1 MINYFRFYSD
11 ILLTPLPFVFLSL
24 QFDSKNSPLAL
35 LAQTCS
41 AIGSDQPNPKL
52 LANIEKSQKMSSSGK
67 DSGNSRDKLSPG
79 CNSTLSNSSSS
90 ASETPKSS
98 FKPYEPNFREKNNSP
113 SDERSNRNR
122 TPNKSSSLTVLSLTA
137 TQPAGPHIL
146 QNNGR
151 CESNQSA
158 GSVSRDSP
166 ANLSR
171 KTPNGDASNKG
182 LNLSDRSPGSNH
194 RASSKESVGG
204 GDKATDLSKDSNSN
218 SNKIPINVP
227 TSSSSSSNSASATP
241 TANPYL
247 SSFTTPGFP
256 YTMDLMTASAL
267 QHQSMLKAAALSPY
281 LNYARMKMPGG
292 TESMM
297 PVCRDPY
304 CTGCALSPHMM
315 GGKSAN
321 GTCPA
326 GCTQCDHPSAK
337 NPYQSLPTSAYAH
350 AQLAALAAASQMPYV
365 CNWIA
370 GDSNYCGKRFS
381 TSEELFQHLRTQHT
395 TGSMSESM
403 INPAIAAAVASGIP
417 PTHPLFQRAYPS
429 QQLSP
434 LSSAR
439 YHPYSKPGLL
449 PSSLTSSLAAAGLPP
464 GYPPS
469 LAQYFSPYSLYG
481 PRLGSAHPPM

>member
-1 MINYFRFYSD
+1 M
-11 ILLTPLPFVFLSL
+11 

-52 LANIEKSQKMSSSGK
+52 LANIEKSQKMSSNGK

-90 ASETPKSS
+90 ASDTPRTS

-113 SDERSNRNR
+113 PSDDQNNKNR
-122 TPNKSSSLTVLSLTA
+122 TPNKTSSLTVLSLTT

-146 QNNGR
+146 QNVGR

-166 ANLSR
+166 ANR
-171 KTPNGDASNKG
+171 KTPSGDSSSKGVNMSERNSSN
-182 LNLSDRSPGSNH
+182 SSNY
-194 RASSKESVGG
+194 RASSRESASVSIGG
-204 GDKATDLSKDSNSN
+204 SSKISDKVTDLSKDSNSY
-218 SNKIPINVP
+218 SNKTSVSVP
-227 TSSSSSSNSASATP
+227 TSSSSSASVTSL
-241 TANPYL
+241 ANPYS

-256 YTMDLMTASAL
+256 YQMDLMTANAL

-304 CTGCALSPHMM
+304 CTGCALSSHMI
-315 GGKSAN
+315 GGKSGN

-326 GCTQCDHPSAK
+326 GCNQCDHASAK
-337 NPYQSLPTSAYAH
+337 NPYQSLHTSAYAH
-350 AQLAALAAASQMPYV
+350 AQLAALAAVSQMPYV

-370 GDSNYCGKRFS
+370 SDSNYCGKRFA

-395 TGSMSESM
+395 TGTMSESV

-417 PTHPLFQRAYPS
+417 PTHPLFQRSYPS
-429 QQLSP
+429 LQQLSP
-434 LSSAR
+434 LSTPR
-439 YHPYSKPGLL
+439 YHPYSKPSLL
-449 PSSLTSSLAAAGLPP
+449 PSSLSSSLAAGLPP

-481 PRLGSAHPPM
+481 PRLGSTHPPL

>member
-1 MINYFRFYSD
+1 M
-11 ILLTPLPFVFLSL
+11 
-24 QFDSKNSPLAL
+24 AL

-52 LANIEKSQKMSSSGK
+52 LANIEKSQKMSSSLSGGK
-67 DSGNSRDKLSPG
+67 DSSNSRDKLSPG
-79 CNSTLSNSSSS
+79 SNSTLSNSSSS
-90 ASETPKSS
+90 ASDTPKSS
-98 FKPYEPNFREKNNSP
+98 FKPYEPNFREKNSSP
-113 SDERSNRNR
+113 SDDRTKSRT
-122 TPNKSSSLTVLSLTA
+122 TPNKSSSSLTVLSLTA

-146 QNNGR
+146 QNGR

-158 GSVSRDSP
+158 TSVSRDSP

-171 KTPNGDASNKG
+171 KTPNGGEKG
-182 LNLSDRSPGSNH
+182 LNLSERSPSH
-194 RASSKESVGG
+194 RASSKESASNNSGG
-204 GDKATDLSKDSNSN
+204 NSDKATDLSKDSNSN
-218 SNKIPINVP
+218 SSNKLPISVP
-227 TSSSSSSNSASATP
+227 TTSAA
-241 TANPYL
+241 ANNPYL

-256 YTMDLMTASAL
+256 YPMDLMTASAL

-304 CTGCALSPHMM
+304 CTGCALSPHLM
-315 GGKSAN
+315 GGGKT
-321 GTCPA
+321 GTGSCPA

-337 NPYQSLPTSAYAH
+337 NPYPSLPTSAYAH

-370 GDSNYCGKRFS
+370 GDSNYCGKRFA

-395 TGSMSESM
+395 TGSMSESL

-429 QQLSP
+429 PQLSP
-434 LSSAR
+434 LSTAR
-439 YHPYSKPGLL
+439 YHPYSKPSLL
-449 PSSLTSSLAAAGLPP
+449 PSSLTSSLAAGLPP

-481 PRLGSAHPPM
+481 PRLGSSHPPL

>member
-1 MINYFRFYSD
+1 
-11 ILLTPLPFVFLSL
+11 
-24 QFDSKNSPLAL
+24 
-35 LAQTCS
+35 
-41 AIGSDQPNPKL
+41 
-52 LANIEKSQKMSSSGK
+52 MSSNSK
-67 DSGNSRDKLSPG
+67 ESRDKLSPG
-79 CNSTLSNSSSS
+79 SNSTLSNSSSS
-90 ASETPKSS
+90 ASDTPKSS

-113 SDERSNRNR
+113 EDRTHKTRSPSNAKN
-122 TPNKSSSLTVLSLTA
+122 A
-137 TQPAGPHIL
+137 TLQPAGPHIL
-146 QNNGR
+146 QNSNGR

-158 GSVSRDSP
+158 ASVSRDSP

-171 KTPNGDASNKG
+171 KTPNGGEKG
-182 LNLSDRSPGSNH
+182 LNLSPN
-194 RASSKESVGG
+194 RASKGKESPSERTSSE
-204 GDKATDLSKDSNSN
+204 KATDLSKESSNS
-218 SNKIPINVP
+218 SSSSKVSVP
-227 TSSSSSSNSASATP
+227 TTSSSSSSAMS
-241 TANPYL
+241 ANPYL
-247 SSFTTPGFP
+247 SSFTTPPGFP
-256 YTMDLMTASAL
+256 YPMDLMTASAL

-292 TESMM
+292 AESMM

-315 GGKSAN
+315 GSKGASSAN

-337 NPYQSLPTSAYAH
+337 NPYPSLPTSAYAH

-370 GDSNYCGKRFS
+370 GDSNYCGKRFA

-434 LSSAR
+434 LSTAR
-439 YHPYSKPGLL
+439 YHPYGKPSLL
-449 PSSLTSSLAAAGLPP
+449 PSSLPSSLAGLPP

-481 PRLGSAHPPM
+481 PRLGSTHPPL

>member
-1 MINYFRFYSD
+1 M
-11 ILLTPLPFVFLSL
+11 LTSSNQYIRPEYLSPLPNT
-24 QFDSKNSPLAL
+24 FDSKNSPLAL

-52 LANIEKSQKMSSSGK
+52 LANIEKSQKMSSSGGSK
-67 DSGNSRDKLSPG
+67 ESGNSRDKLSPG
-79 CNSTLSNSSSS
+79 SNSTLSNSSSS
-90 ASETPKSS
+90 ASDTPKSS

-113 SDERSNRNR
+113 NDERTKNR
-122 TPNKSSSLTVLSLTA
+122 TPTNKSSLTVLSLTA

-146 QNNGR
+146 QNGR
-151 CESNQSA
+151 SESNQSA
-158 GSVSRDSP
+158 ASLRGDSP

-171 KTPNGDASNKG
+171 KTPNGDVKSVNEK
-182 LNLSDRSPGSNH
+182 NNSPNNGMY
-194 RASSKESVGG
+194 RASSKESANEP
-204 GDKATDLSKDSNSN
+204 KATDLSKDSNS
-218 SNKIPINVP
+218 SKISIPVP
-227 TSSSSSSNSASATP
+227 TSNATSTP
-241 TANPYL
+241 NPYM

-256 YTMDLMTASAL
+256 YSMDLMTASAL

-292 TESMM
+292 AESMM

-304 CTGCALSPHMM
+304 CTGCALSPHMLGA
-315 GGKSAN
+315 GGKTGAT

-326 GCTQCDHPSAK
+326 GCTQCDHPGKS
-337 NPYQSLPTSAYAH
+337 PYPSLPTSAYAH

-370 GDSNYCGKRFS
+370 GDSNYCGKRFA
-381 TSEELFQHLRTQHT
+381 TSEELFQHLRTTHT
-395 TGSMSESM
+395 NGSMSESL

-429 QQLSP
+429 AQLSS
-434 LSSAR
+434 LASAR

-449 PSSLTSSLAAAGLPP
+449 PSSLTSSLAAGLSP

-481 PRLGSAHPPM
+481 PRLGSSHPPL

>member
-1 MINYFRFYSD
+1 
-11 ILLTPLPFVFLSL
+11 
-24 QFDSKNSPLAL
+24 
-35 LAQTCS
+35 
-41 AIGSDQPNPKL
+41 
-52 LANIEKSQKMSSSGK
+52 MSSGISSGK

-79 CNSTLSNSSSS
+79 SNSTLSNSSSS
-90 ASETPKSS
+90 ASDTPKSS

-113 SDERSNRNR
+113 SDDRSKNR
-122 TPNKSSSLTVLSLTA
+122 TPNKPLLTVLSLTA

-146 QNNGR
+146 QNGR
-151 CESNQSA
+151 CASNQSA

-171 KTPNGDASNKG
+171 KTPNGETNNKG
-182 LNLSDRSPGSNH
+182 LNLSERSPNNSSSH
-194 RASSKESVGG
+194 RASSKESASGG
-204 GDKATDLSKDSNSN
+204 GGSDKATDLSKDSNSN
-218 SNKIPINVP
+218 SSKIPMTVP
-227 TSSSSSSNSASATP
+227 TTSSTSAATG
-241 TANPYL
+241 NPYL

-256 YTMDLMTASAL
+256 YPMDLMTASAL
-267 QHQSMLKAAALSPY
+267 QHQSMLNAAALRPY

-292 TESMM
+292 AESMI

-315 GGKSAN
+315 GAKAGN

-429 QQLSP
+429 SQLSP

-439 YHPYSKPGLL
+439 YHPYSKPSLL
-449 PSSLTSSLAAAGLPP
+449 PSSLTSSLAAGLPP

-481 PRLGSAHPPM
+481 PRLGSTHPPL